1 MSCLLWSIDGLFF
14 YDAEFLGFFLFFY
27 IRVGAYRILF
37 STVHNDE
44 KLFDDPDNPVAVRE
58 YMIKTLTQ

>member
-1 MSCLLWSIDGLFF
+1 MSCLLWSIDGFF
-14 YDAEFLGFFLFFY
+14 YGAESLGFFSY

-44 KLFDDPDNPVAVRE
+44 NLFDDPDNPVAVRE